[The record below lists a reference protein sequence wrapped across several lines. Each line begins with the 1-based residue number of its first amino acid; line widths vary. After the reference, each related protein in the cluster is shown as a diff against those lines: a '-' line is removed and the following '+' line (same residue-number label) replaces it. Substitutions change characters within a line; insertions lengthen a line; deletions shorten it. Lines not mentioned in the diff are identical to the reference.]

1 MEHFIPFVSLCVEH
15 NYYTPPVNRHF
26 SLTPTAETEVLMRR
40 RGLLFIET
48 PQGWAWLLRR
58 DSAGFGADD
67 VLELSVHI
75 LDTDFFRVTRLE
87 NYHPQIFYQLKLGNA
102 RSVDAASALRATN
115 KKKWGG
121 EFCRIRMKPTSVQ
134 LEKARKDMPVNYTL
148 RFYAQAFTWEY
159 LFVLRDNNTE
169 KLGNLLLE
177 ETKNRITFEKAGRL
191 ENSSFGTNVWRTVS
205 TTPVSALECSDYKLV
220 LSTVIQEY
228 PLKKRTVSRFI
239 ECPQPGK
246 YISDDPD
253 LIRKVCY
260 I

>member
-48 PQGWAWLLRR
+48 PQRWAWLLRR

-87 NYHPQIFYQLKLGNA
+87 NYHPQTFYQLKLGNA
-102 RSVDAASALRATN
+102 RSVDAASALRATD